1 MKNISL
7 VLLFIV
13 TWQFSLFAEP
23 IDSLKSRRELLYQ
36 KYTEKNIP
44 GKRLSRDD
52 LKDIVDI
59 LKDIVIVDTR
69 IIKEFAADE
78 NELKEKATEI
88 KNLNSEIDSIESE
101 KNDVTGYLY
110 VIYIT
115 GGFIIAILT
124 IALIL
129 LVIYMSKYYKLKNKQ
144 NIYSDKL
151 KEADS
156 DRVNMAKLNE
166 DISLKVKEIEM
177 LEKKIQDYK
186 NRNEL
191 LDEKIKTLEG
201 SLDDLQ
207 QSDSEYNDEMEKVNI
222 NMSKIEKLGR
232 MRELGIVTDEEFNTF
247 KKKFL
252 EDIK

>member
-177 LEKKIQDYK
+177 LEKEIQDYK

>member
-1 MKNISL
+1 MKNILIVLSFL
-7 VLLFIV
+7 VL
-13 TWQFSLFAEP
+13 WQYSVYAEP
-23 IDSLKSRRELLYQ
+23 IDSLKSRRESLYQ

-59 LKDIVIVDTR
+59 LKDIVIIDTR
-69 IIKEFAADE
+69 IIKEYAADE
-78 NELKEKATEI
+78 NELKEKVTEI

-110 VIYIT
+110 VIYIA

>member
-1 MKNISL
+1 MKNILIVLSFL
-7 VLLFIV
+7 VS
-13 TWQFSLFAEP
+13 WQYSVYAEP
-23 IDSLKSRRELLYQ
+23 IDSLKSRRESLYQ

-59 LKDIVIVDTR
+59 LKDIVIIDTR
-69 IIKEFAADE
+69 IIKEYAADE
-78 NELKEKATEI
+78 NELKEKTSEI
-88 KNLNSEIDSIESE
+88 KNLNTKIDIVESE

-110 VIYIT
+110 VIYIA

-166 DISLKVKEIEM
+166 AMSLKEKEIEM

-201 SLDDLQ
+201 SLDELQ
-207 QSDSEYNDEMEKVNI
+207 QADSEYNDEMEKVNI